1 MCVPVVPFAEVNAE
15 VKADHSLCMTNWGF
29 APNGGEKWRE
39 ISTSVIHCARN
50 WTGCSRDGDGV
61 GSKALDHQARWNLH
75 KIVFSSKY
83 NAFPNKLPV
92 LPFIWK
98 SISSW
103 YTLNPSYQ
111 NVSRKTYKSNYF
123 ITPSAKLLK

>member
-1 MCVPVVPFAEVNAE
+1 MRTRHGNAE
-15 VKADHSLCMTNWGF
+15 VKAAVLWSACAVCMTNWGF

-50 WTGCSRDGDGV
+50 WTGCSGDGDG
-61 GSKALDHQARWNLH
+61 SRALDHQARWKLH
-75 KIVFSSKY
+75 KIVFPWKS

-92 LPFIWK
+92 LPFIWIYLK
-98 SISSW
+98 SVFLW

-111 NVSRKTYKSNYF
+111 NVSPKTYKSDF
-123 ITPSAKLLK
+123 IVLYSSIS